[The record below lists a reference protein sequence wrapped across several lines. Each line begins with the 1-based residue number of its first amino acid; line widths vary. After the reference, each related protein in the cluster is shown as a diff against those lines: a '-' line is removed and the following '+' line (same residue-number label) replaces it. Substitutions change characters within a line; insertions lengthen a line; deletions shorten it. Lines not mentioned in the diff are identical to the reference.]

1 MASPPLESLP
11 FFDAAMRHGGFAG
24 AAAELN
30 VTASAV
36 SQRIKSLEQSLG
48 VVLFERRAQG
58 LRPTEAA
65 RLYLLEIRP
74 ALNRLKIA
82 SARVA
87 AQDARRPPGRG
98 QRLSVDMVPALAA
111 TRIGPMLRH
120 FHQHFPDVELHLST
134 SPAVSDP

>member
-1 MASPPLESLP
+1 LP
-11 FFDAAMRHGGFAG
+11 FFDAAMRHGGFAA

-30 VTASAV
+30 VTPSAV

-48 VVLFERRAQG
+48 VVLFERRPHG

-74 ALNRLKIA
+74 ALNRLKVA

-98 QRLSVDMVPALAA
+98 
-111 TRIGPMLRH
+111 
-120 FHQHFPDVELHLST
+120 
-134 SPAVSDP
+134 